1 MIDLLAIYIVVY
13 MLFALCF
20 FVAAITISRIDCK
33 EKNAKLSRKVYRV
46 NYKRCIFKSLFFPL
60 TIAQIIYELIVEARK

>member
-1 MIDLLAIYIVVY
+1 MIEFIFFY
-13 MLFALCF
+13 MLFALIF
-20 FVAAITISRIDCK
+20 LSGSIAVSISDCK

-60 TIAQIIYELIVEARK
+60 TIAEIICELIAEARK